1 MQPRSFASLWIALLL
16 CAPSVVWAEA
26 APPEG
31 SKPLTEILR
40 PIEARSDFAYFEEI
54 ELEEGKY
61 KIEYFTKDGSK
72 QKIEVDPLTGATP
85 APAGARYNSAILMSM
100 SSRTVARP
108 KRVQY
113 AALPYR
119 PTGASGTEVM
129 LVTSRGRQRWIIPK
143 GWPHSGRAP

>member
-1 MQPRSFASLWIALLL
+1 MQPRSLASLWIALL

-26 APPEG
+26 APPQG

-72 QKIEVDPLTGATP
+72 QKIEVDPLTGAP
-85 APAGARYNSAILMSM
+85 APAAAR
-100 SSRTVARP
+100 
-108 KRVQY
+108 
-113 AALPYR
+113 
-119 PTGASGTEVM
+119 
-129 LVTSRGRQRWIIPK
+129 
-143 GWPHSGRAP
+143 

>member
-1 MQPRSFASLWIALLL
+1 MQPRSLASLWIALL

-26 APPEG
+26 APPQG

-72 QKIEVDPLTGATP
+72 QKIEVDPLTGAPTP
-85 APAGARYNSAILMSM
+85 AAAR
-100 SSRTVARP
+100 
-108 KRVQY
+108 
-113 AALPYR
+113 
-119 PTGASGTEVM
+119 
-129 LVTSRGRQRWIIPK
+129 
-143 GWPHSGRAP
+143 

>member
-1 MQPRSFASLWIALLL
+1 MPHLGGIVSGRTARSGGIENATEVICIAVDR
-16 CAPSVVWAEA
+16 SA
-26 APPEG
+26 ALRAVRRMGGGRAPEG

-85 APAGARYNSAILMSM
+85 APAGAR
-100 SSRTVARP
+100 
-108 KRVQY
+108 
-113 AALPYR
+113 
-119 PTGASGTEVM
+119 
-129 LVTSRGRQRWIIPK
+129 
-143 GWPHSGRAP
+143 

>member
-1 MQPRSFASLWIALLL
+1 MQPRSLASLWIALL

-26 APPEG
+26 APPQG

-72 QKIEVDPLTGATP
+72 EKIEVDPLTGAP
-85 APAGARYNSAILMSM
+85 APAAAR
-100 SSRTVARP
+100 
-108 KRVQY
+108 
-113 AALPYR
+113 
-119 PTGASGTEVM
+119 
-129 LVTSRGRQRWIIPK
+129 
-143 GWPHSGRAP
+143 